1 MGKRVTQRKRT
12 LKENKRERKRMCFPK
27 TPHKKD
33 NQQTLKIHLV
43 TQEKTKTNTKTN
55 KQTNKLSFREGTKNF
70 YYLREEG
77 EKLNFLSDRKTFFH
91 LT

>member
-1 MGKRVTQRKRT
+1 MDGDKLFQFLVKSSMGKRVTQRKRT

-43 TQEKTKTNTKTN
+43 TQEKTNTNTKTN
-55 KQTNKLSFREGTKNF
+55 KQTNSPL
-70 YYLREEG
+70 
-77 EKLNFLSDRKTFFH
+77 EKGQKTS
-91 LT
+91 TA